1 VDLRHPGIDFVASV
15 GLLVT
20 DNKSLEIE
28 EEIKEVDLGGLRQVT
43 KSFSDGPDPDLD
55 PKFKRGDD
63 VTVIKRM
70 TWTIPQPDAPKYRK
84 DIMEGTE
91 WGHRRLG

>member
-1 VDLRHPGIDFVASV
+1 MDFRHPGIDFVASV

-43 KSFSDGPDPDLD
+43 KSFSDGPDPDLG
-55 PKFKRGDD
+55 P
-63 VTVIKRM
+63 
-70 TWTIPQPDAPKYRK
+70 
-84 DIMEGTE
+84 
-91 WGHRRLG
+91 